1 MFRMIK
7 KMTTTLVLVGCMA
20 FLGCNTQTVI
30 DPGGDT
36 TAFALFTD
44 DTTGFETSDVYDVDD
59 EIVRFDTT
67 TKSIIWAA
75 DGRAFQEGNWDVVGN
90 FLGAAQA
97 FQVRFGNVDGQRRA
111 FFTETDPPT
120 ICDIEPVGDGLSI
133 SRTSTQVPQ

>member
-1 MFRMIK
+1 MYRVIK
-7 KMTTTLVLVGCMA
+7 KTTTAALAMFGCMA
-20 FLGCNTQTVI
+20 CLGCNTPAVV

-36 TAFALFTD
+36 STLAVFTD
-44 DTTGFETSDVYDVDD
+44 DATEFETSDVYDADD

-75 DGRAFQEGNWDVVGN
+75 DDRAFQEGNWDVIGN

-111 FFTETDPPT
+111 
-120 ICDIEPVGDGLSI
+120 
-133 SRTSTQVPQ
+133 